1 LKVIRRLELG
11 KLEDHCWQYM
21 MTVIDKTN
29 VIILHEFADRY
40 DCPALK
46 LMAWRMIQ
54 EENSAYAALPSHLLG
69 STSSL
74 VSPGRSGMTGPAE
87 SFVRAFKGEDEEE
100 EFLPSILQPELNFYG
115 NEGEILQPEELP
127 VGAKASDIVR
137 AWANRLQD
145 IWNQCNP
152 DYINDDDQAH
162 QRSSVNV
169 DWKRELRDIYS
180 CLNMP
185 DKLNKIDEILT
196 MFKGKEKQMLE
207 SILTKYQDILPAD
220 YVGRLS
226 QVLNLL

>member
-1 LKVIRRLELG
+1 
-11 KLEDHCWQYM
+11 M

-87 SFVRAFKGEDEEE
+87 SFSRALRGEEEEEE
-100 EFLPSILQPELNFYG
+100 EFLPSILQPELNSYED
-115 NEGEILQPEELP
+115 EGGILQPDELP
-127 VGAKASDIVR
+127 DGAKATDVVR

-152 DYINDDDQAH
+152 EYIVDDDQAH
-162 QRSSVNV
+162 QASSVNV
-169 DWKRELRDIYS
+169 DLKRELRDIYS

-185 DKLNKIDEILT
+185 DKLNKIDDILT
-196 MFKGKEKQMLE
+196 TFKGKEKQMLE
-207 SILTKYQDILPAD
+207 SILHKYQDILPAD
-220 YVGRLS
+220 YIDRLI